1 MSYVRFKCPHCGQM
15 FEGARED
22 AGSEAE
28 CPSCGKAFKL
38 EPLTEIEV
46 KSRPVAIFW
55 YFGCF
60 RKYVGFRG
68 RARRREFW
76 WAFLFQFVAIFV
88 IGFIDAIIWDEYDE
102 QRYLLVGLF
111 LLATLLPIMAVHVR
125 RLHDTNKSA
134 WWVLLLPLP
143 VLNIAYFVW
152 LATDGDKGRNRFGPD
167 PKGRE

>member
-1 MSYVRFKCPHCGQM
+1 MSDVRFKCPHCGQM
-15 FEGARED
+15 FEGEKED
-22 AGSEAE
+22 AGSETD
-28 CPSCGKAFKL
+28 CPSCGKAFRL
-38 EPLTEIEV
+38 EPLTGIAV
-46 KSRPVAIFW
+46 KSCPAAIFW

-76 WAFLFQFVAIFV
+76 WAFLFQFVATFV
-88 IGFIDAIIWDEYDE
+88 VGCIDAMIWDDDE

-111 LLATLLPIMAVHVR
+111 LLATLLPIIAVHVR

-134 WWVLLLPLP
+134 WWIPLLALPP
-143 VLNIAYFVW
+143 IDIAYIVW

-167 PKGRE
+167 PRG